1 MALRPLVAALLFCA
15 SELLAAA
22 IDGYVLNPQT
32 QSRVP
37 QIEVAFYIRQDDSQ
51 VSEVMRKMTDAGGR
65 FSFSGP
71 FLQDGLEFALAAF
84 YDGVPYFSSTLEAG
98 AQQQIILEVYETTT
112 DASGLDIDA
121 HHLFL
126 SLREGTIECI
136 QLLQIRNTLD
146 RTYAGQGSGRER
158 RVTEVALPLELFNLQ
173 GHSGLIHQPEPGR
186 FFYNQP
192 LPPGPSQLSFS
203 FELNARQFDGDYVHQ
218 VIYPTER
225 LVVFLD
231 PPTINVGP
239 PFIDQGTVEL
249 HDRQYRR
256 VEIQNL
262 QPGQVVEIPLP
273 HSRSLRWLLKW
284 AALAGTFAA
293 LGAALALRRG
303 QPLAASGPAPRDRQ
317 RVIAKIARLDDEY
330 AHYPDDPAYRQRRAL
345 LVREAVALTQALEE

>member
-1 MALRPLVAALLFCA
+1 MSLRPLVAALLLCA
-15 SELLAAA
+15 GELPAA

-32 QSRVP
+32 QSRIP
-37 QIEVAFYIRQDDSQ
+37 QIEVAFYIRQDDNQ
-51 VSEVMRKMTDAGGR
+51 VSEIMRKMTDAEGR

-98 AQQQIILEVYETTT
+98 AQQQIILEVYETTA
-112 DASGLDIDA
+112 DASGLDIGA

-158 RVTEVALPLELFNLQ
+158 RVTEFALPPELFNLQ
-173 GHSGLIHQPEPGR
+173 GHSGLVHQTEPGR

-203 FELNARQFDGDYVHQ
+203 FELDARQFDDDYVHQ

-225 LVVFLD
+225 LAVFLD
-231 PPTINVGP
+231 PPTIDIGP

-284 AALAGTFAA
+284 AALAGTFTA
-293 LGAALALRRG
+293 LGAALALGRG
-303 QPLAASGPAPRDRQ
+303 QPQGASALAPGDRQ
-317 RVIAKIARLDDEY
+317 RVIAEIARLDDEY
-330 AHYPDDPAYRQRRAL
+330 AYHPDNPAYRQRRAL
-345 LVREAVALTQALEE
+345 LVREAVALIQALEE